1 MFGYICYYFE
11 AQKMN
16 FTDAQKSCDSKFG
29 SSGGY
34 LAEPQTTERSIELNR
49 YAKESSNLNLHW
61 IGYDNLGRNATD
73 FRYSFS
79 GGFSMIQGLSF
90 SGLNASDAST
100 SYDENCVAFVN
111 SNMTSHAGYIDDRQ
125 CKSQYSF
132 ICEMKSGNVS
142 YSFINFFWY
151 LAHYILICIKNRKKN
166 KSEKSSNLFFRP
178 LQQRFLK

>member
-49 YAKESSNLNLHW
+49 YAKESSNLNQHW

-142 YSFINFFWY
+142 YTFNSIPVWY
-151 LAHYILICIKNRKKN
+151 LEHCIISIKNMKKT
-166 KSEKSSNLFFRP
+166 K
-178 LQQRFLK
+178 QI

>member
-1 MFGYICYYFE
+1 
-11 AQKMN
+11 MN
-16 FTDAQKSCDSKFG
+16 Q
-29 SSGGY
+29 
-34 LAEPQTTERSIELNR
+34 
-49 YAKESSNLNLHW
+49 HW

-79 GGFSMIQGLSF
+79 GEFSMIQGLSF

-132 ICEMKSGNVS
+132 ICEKIEPS
-142 YSFINFFWY
+142 
-151 LAHYILICIKNRKKN
+151 ILVGRMRNIVLNSVVGC
-166 KSEKSSNLFFRP
+166 
-178 LQQRFLK
+178 QRRGTE